1 MSKNKNKNVETLTQD
16 EFESALK
23 SEELSLDG
31 TALSVVRKSNSEF
44 LIVKVPFDSV
54 NLKGTG
60 ELEIVDTAGDR
71 AEATEKFKILVVRNG
86 II

>member
-1 MSKNKNKNVETLTQD
+1 MSKNKNKSTETLNQD

-23 SEELSLDG
+23 SEELSLSG
-31 TALSVVRKSNSEF
+31 TALSVVKKSNREF
-44 LIVKVPFDSV
+44 IIVKVPFDNV
-54 NLKGTG
+54 NLKIAG
-60 ELEIVDTAGDR
+60 EVEIVDIAGDR

>member
-1 MSKNKNKNVETLTQD
+1 MSKNKNKSVETLTQD

-31 TALSVVRKSNSEF
+31 IALSVVKKSNSEF
-44 LIVKVPFDSV
+44 LIVKVAFDNV

-60 ELEIVDTAGDR
+60 ELEILDTARDR